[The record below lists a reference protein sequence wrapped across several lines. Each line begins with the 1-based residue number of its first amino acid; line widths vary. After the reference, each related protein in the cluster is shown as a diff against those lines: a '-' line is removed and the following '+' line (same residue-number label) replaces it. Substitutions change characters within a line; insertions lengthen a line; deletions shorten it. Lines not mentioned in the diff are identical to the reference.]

1 MCTSNFKENNSFQ
14 VFGFTTGIA
23 SPVNAVRARGVSQR
37 KALSYKFQVHYDR
50 VPEPKW
56 LFMEELCQLFCPPE
70 GRVFCSWCTESD
82 DTPTGDNSPTTVEPS
97 STTSSTVMP
106 ITTPKTPSTS
116 STEVSGNSV
125 ATSTTTTTEVTTTI
139 GTSSVT
145 SSAAT
150 TTNDTP

>member
-1 MCTSNFKENNSFQ
+1 MTSLLLVVLVASCTFCAANCQ
-14 VFGFTTGIA
+14 TD
-23 SPVNAVRARGVSQR
+23 
-37 KALSYKFQVHYDR
+37 VHYDR

-70 GRVFCSWCTESD
+70 GRVFCSWCAESD
-82 DTPTGDNSPTTVEPS
+82 DTPTGDNSPITDEPS
-97 STTSSTVMP
+97 STTSSTAMS

-125 ATSTTTTTEVTTTI
+125 VTSTTTTTTELTTTI
-139 GTSSVT
+139 GMSSVT

-150 TTNDTP
+150 TTIDTP